1 MNPLLPVLGLILF
14 AVLVAAAVLAYLIL
28 RGRLG
33 DPKRNALVWEY
44 LHSPAAHPDW
54 VTRANSRCEGALF
67 AFPTDGYIGYLW
79 GGTFQPLER
88 HQGIDVFGNLPLGQT
103 PVYSASDGFLTR
115 LADWKSAVIIRV
127 PDDPL
132 APGRTIWIYYAHM
145 ADPQG
150 NSFIDAGFPPGTME
164 KPVRM
169 GQRLGFQGNYSGDPA
184 NPSGVH
190 LHLSIVLGDGQGGF
204 RNETDI
210 ANTLDPSPYFGMP
223 LNTESGQYG
232 PPHCLADS
240 NPNEN

>member
-1 MNPLLPVLGLILF
+1 MNPLIPALGLVLF
-14 AVLVAAAVLAYLIL
+14 AVLVAAAILAYLIL

-33 DPKRNALVWEY
+33 DPKRNALVGEY
-44 LHSPAAHPDW
+44 LQDPAAHSDW
-54 VTRANSRCEGALF
+54 VTRANSRCEGAPF

-79 GGTFQPLER
+79 GDTFQPLER

-103 PVYSASDGFLTR
+103 PVLSASDGFLTR

-127 PDDPL
+127 PDDPIS
-132 APGRTIWIYYAHM
+132 PGRTIWIYYAHM

-150 NSFIDAGFPPGTME
+150 NSFIEAEFPPGTME

-169 GQRLGFQGNYSGDPA
+169 GQLIGFQGNYSGDPVH
-184 NPSGVH
+184 PTGLH

-210 ANTLDPSPYFGMP
+210 TNTLDPSPYFGMP

-232 PPHCLADS
+232 PPQCLADS
-240 NPNEN
+240 NPNGF

>member
-1 MNPLLPVLGLILF
+1 MNPLLPALGLILF

-33 DPKRNALVWEY
+33 DPKRNALVWDY
-44 LHSPAAHPDW
+44 LQAPAAHPDW
-54 VTRANSRCEGALF
+54 VTRANSRCEGAPF
-67 AFPTDGYIGYLW
+67 AFPTDGYVGNLW
-79 GGTFQPLER
+79 GDTIQLLQR
-88 HQGIDVFGNLPLGQT
+88 HQGIDIFGNLPLGQT
-103 PVYSASDGFLTR
+103 PVLSASDGFLTR

-127 PDDPL
+127 PYDPL
-132 APGRTIWIYYAHM
+132 SPGRTIWIYYAHM

-150 NSFIDAGFPPGTME
+150 NSFIDAEFPPGTME

-223 LNTESGQYG
+223 LNMESGQYG
-232 PPHCLADS
+232 PPQCLSDS
-240 NPNEN
+240 NPNGY

>member
-1 MNPLLPVLGLILF
+1 MSPLLPALGLTLF

-33 DPKRNALVWEY
+33 DPKRNALVREY
-44 LHSPAAHPDW
+44 LHSPSAHPAW
-54 VTRANSRCEGALF
+54 VTRANSRCEGAPF
-67 AFPTDGYIGYLW
+67 AFPTDGYVGYLW
-79 GGTFQPLER
+79 GDTFQPLKR
-88 HQGIDVFGNLPLGQT
+88 HQGIDIFGNLPLGQT
-103 PVYSASDGFLTR
+103 PVLSTSDGFLTR

-132 APGRTIWIYYAHM
+132 SPGRTIWIYYAHM

-150 NSFIDAGFPPGTME
+150 NSFIEAEFPPGTLE

-169 GQRLGFQGNYSGDPA
+169 GQRLGFQGNFSGDPA

-190 LHLSIVLGDGQGGF
+190 LHLSIVLGDGRGGF

-210 ANTLDPSPYFGMP
+210 ANTLDPSPYFRMP
-223 LNTESGQYG
+223 LNAGSGGYG
-232 PPHCLADS
+232 PPRCLADS
-240 NPNEN
+240 NPNGS